1 MEGKYISM
9 NGLKRDVIYDEDGS
23 LAPLFNMTTP
33 QATLI
38 WGYAHIAKEELD
50 LCNPSDL
57 SQLSGYL
64 LCEEQITIRRIYFT
78 NLKNK
83 SSSASSSFSGDI
95 IVHRIDNATSK
106 IASTNDISVGCKLGS
121 FDARI

>member
-1 MEGKYISM
+1 MEGKYITM

-33 QATLI
+33 KASFI
-38 WGYAHIAKEELD
+38 WGYPHIAKEELD

-57 SQLSGYL
+57 LQLSGYL

-78 NLKNK
+78 NLMNK
-83 SSSASSSFSGDI
+83 SSSASSSFSGNI
-95 IVHRIDNATSK
+95 HVHRIDNATSK
-106 IASTNDISVGCKLGS
+106 IASTNATSVGYKLGS
-121 FDARI
+121 YNAPI